1 MNTLRN
7 GQIIYIRARVVS
19 APITQWIQPGD
30 LMVELID
37 AKSNPVS
44 DIHHLIEDRRAVMT
58 LPEAIEAVGR
68 LRR

>member
-7 GQIIYIRARVVS
+7 GQIVYIRARVVS
-19 APITQWIQPGD
+19 APVTQWIQPGD

-44 DIHHLIEDRRAVMT
+44 EIHHHIEDRRAVMT
-58 LPEAIEAVGR
+58 LPEAMEAVR
-68 LRR
+68 KLHQ